1 MCFSL
6 QDIDVTEADSLKE
19 VTFTF
24 NHKFDNIFQ
33 LKKIKYAKH
42 TSHSLDFCCCILA

>member
-33 LKKIKYAKH
+33 LKNKKKYAKH
-42 TSHSLDFCCCILA
+42 TFHSLDFCSILA